1 MCSINMIIVKTQNAT
16 LKVLFSELRNTLS
29 RLSGQTVRV
38 IVTVRKSLKRE
49 YRVFI
54 DAKGNAVNVYSRTPL
69 PLHYSFQIV
78 LKWQIQNDKKYLS
91 AKKTYLS
98 LCICIY
104 RSGFGALFC
113 RHCKNFTN
121 DTRLNNRFSYI
132 GCIGRI
138 LFPWK
143 ARSE

>member
-1 MCSINMIIVKTQNAT
+1 MIIVKTQNAT

-78 LKWQIQNDKKYLS
+78 LK
-91 AKKTYLS
+91 
-98 LCICIY
+98 
-104 RSGFGALFC
+104 
-113 RHCKNFTN
+113 
-121 DTRLNNRFSYI
+121 
-132 GCIGRI
+132 
-138 LFPWK
+138 
-143 ARSE
+143 